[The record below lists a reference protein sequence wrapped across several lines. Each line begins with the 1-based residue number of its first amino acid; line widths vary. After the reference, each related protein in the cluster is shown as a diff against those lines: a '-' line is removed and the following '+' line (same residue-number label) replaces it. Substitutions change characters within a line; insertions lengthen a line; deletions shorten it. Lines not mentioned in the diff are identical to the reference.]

1 MPAGPHRQTLDG
13 VTPAAGQA
21 TVSFMAAPNLTYT
34 VEASSEASRGAWEKV
49 ADVVAKAS
57 SRVETVVDPKGVE
70 NARFYRV
77 VTPRRP

>member
-34 VEASSEASRGAWEKV
+34 VEASSGAWEKV

-57 SRVETVVDPKGVE
+57 SRVETVTDPKGAE